1 MVAPKAKP
9 GMTQYMT
16 DKPTKWGMKS
26 FTLAE
31 STVAQ
36 PLDSSH
42 TLLRLQKQVIMGCL
56 MMWWW
61 TFFSCCLAQ
70 VAMFTW
76 TVVLYQSQMFLDLTS
91 IRFGAC
97 SIYTGNAQQGGKIL
111 SAKNVKGDLWD
122 GSEMTHLLLWSGW
135 ARGRC
140 LCAPPS
146 TCMFRG
152 DGEKKGGGCRW
163 TLGCERGWH
172 TRPVHSVLFHP
183 QQDCCCYGTV
193 LLHFLEIETRKAF
206 ILHREAISAMQVL
219 PMAHKDFVV
228 ELVCQHG
235 DRHSSQQNS
244 WADSCSHR
252 HRQSCCPKRH

>member
-1 MVAPKAKP
+1 
-9 GMTQYMT
+9 
-16 DKPTKWGMKS
+16 
-26 FTLAE
+26 
-31 STVAQ
+31 
-36 PLDSSH
+36 
-42 TLLRLQKQVIMGCL
+42 MGCL

-70 VAMFTW
+70 DAMFTW
-76 TVVLYQSQMFLDLTS
+76 TVVLYQSQMFPDLTS

-97 SIYTGNAQQGGKIL
+97 SIYTVNAQEGGKIL
-111 SAKNVKGDLWD
+111 STKNAKGDLWD

-135 ARGRC
+135 ACGRC

-152 DGEKKGGGCRW
+152 DGEEKGGGCRW
-163 TLGCERGWH
+163 TLGCERGCW
-172 TRPVHSVLFHP
+172 
-183 QQDCCCYGTV
+183 YGTV

-219 PMAHKDFVV
+219 PMAHKEFVA

-244 WADSCSHR
+244 WADSCSHC
-252 HRQSCCPKRH
+252 HRQCRSKRH